1 MTQSISLNTGQ
12 LSQAGFVQLIS
23 SSLDSLEQKQVVSTD
38 PMVTTLLGR
47 LKTKLPLLQASL
59 KQKRGSPLT
68 QSISKTQRERNGDI
82 AALVSALKSYRQ
94 SRLPDKLA
102 AYQELLPLAIHYKEM
117 TRVNMEDS
125 MALVTSFLTKLA
137 KEPHLTAVKT
147 LGLTEFV
154 ANLKDSQEK
163 LYQLYLNRSQ
173 EVADKPS
180 LKSAA
185 IRQSI
190 TKDYKLLYKHLQ
202 TKLTINPE
210 DPDKVILL
218 LLNDIRKDH
227 ADNVKR
233 RKPKPGLTHKEKIET
248 TA

>member
-1 MTQSISLNTGQ
+1 MTLFISLTTAH

-38 PMVTTLLGR
+38 TIVTTLLER
-47 LKTKLPLLQASL
+47 LKTNLPLLRAGL
-59 KQKRGSPLT
+59 KQKRGSVLT
-68 QSISKTQRERNGDI
+68 QDIVKAQRLRNTDI
-82 AALVSALKSYRQ
+82 TAFFSALRSYRQ
-94 SRLPDKLA
+94 TRNPDKLM
-102 AYQELLPLAIHYKEM
+102 AYQELLPLANHYKEM

-125 MALVTSFLTKLA
+125 MALVTSFLAKLGE
-137 KEPHLTAVKT
+137 EPRLTAVKT
-147 LGLTEFV
+147 LDLTEFV

-163 LYQLYLNRSQ
+163 LYQLYLKRSQ
-173 EVADKPS
+173 EVTDKPS
-180 LKSAA
+180 LNSSA

-210 DPDKVILL
+210 DPDKIILL

-233 RKPKPGLTHKEKIET
+233 RKPKPGLAHKEKIET

>member
-1 MTQSISLNTGQ
+1 MTLSISLNTGQ

-23 SSLDSLEQKQVVSTD
+23 SSVDNLEQKQLVSAD

-47 LKTKLPLLQASL
+47 LKTNLPLLQASL
-59 KQKRGSPLT
+59 KQKRGSLLT
-68 QSISKTQRERNGDI
+68 QAITKTQRERNVDI
-82 AALVSALKSYRQ
+82 AALISALKSYRQ
-94 SRLPDKLA
+94 TRNPDKLA
-102 AYQELLPLAIHYKEM
+102 AYQELLPLANHYKEM

-137 KEPHLTAVKT
+137 EEPYLTAVKT

-154 ANLKDSQEK
+154 DNLKDNQEK

-173 EVADKPS
+173 EVTGKPS
-180 LKSAA
+180 LKSSA
-185 IRQSI
+185 IRESI

-202 TKLTINPE
+202 IKLTINPE

-218 LLNDIRKDH
+218 LLNDIRKGH

-233 RKPKPGLTHKEKIET
+233 HKPKPGLTH
-248 TA
+248 

>member
-12 LSQAGFVQLIS
+12 LSQAGFIQLIS
-23 SSLDSLEQKQVVSTD
+23 SSVDNLEQKQLVSSD

-47 LKTKLPLLQASL
+47 LKTNLPLLQASL
-59 KQKRGSPLT
+59 KQKRGSLLT
-68 QSISKTQRERNGDI
+68 QTISQTQRERNGDI
-82 AALVSALKSYRQ
+82 VALVSALKSYRQ

-102 AYQELLPLAIHYKEM
+102 AYQELMPLTNHYKEM

-137 KEPHLTAVKT
+137 EEPRLTAVKT

-154 ANLKDSQEK
+154 TNLKDSQEK

-173 EVADKPS
+173 EVTDKPS
-180 LKSAA
+180 LKSSA

-210 DPDKVILL
+210 DPDKIILL

>member
-1 MTQSISLNTGQ
+1 
-12 LSQAGFVQLIS
+12 
-23 SSLDSLEQKQVVSTD
+23 
-38 PMVTTLLGR
+38 
-47 LKTKLPLLQASL
+47 
-59 KQKRGSPLT
+59 
-68 QSISKTQRERNGDI
+68 
-82 AALVSALKSYRQ
+82 
-94 SRLPDKLA
+94 
-102 AYQELLPLAIHYKEM
+102 
-117 TRVNMEDS
+117 MEDS
-125 MALVTSFLTKLA
+125 MSLVASFLTKLTE
-137 KEPHLTAVKT
+137 EPRLTAVKT

-154 ANLKDSQEK
+154 TNLKDSQEK

-173 EVADKPS
+173 EVTDKPS
-180 LKSAA
+180 LKSSA

-210 DPDKVILL
+210 DTDKIILL

-233 RKPKPGLTHKEKIET
+233 RKHKPGLPHKEKIET